1 MAAGHDRRIHL
12 DLDDGGVLKG
22 HVFRTCVEE
31 NDSVGE
37 RVLKP
42 GGLGV
47 TADVIVIGGGV
58 AGLSAATRL
67 ADRGARVTVVEA
79 RPHLGGRA
87 SSFVDPA
94 TGETVDN
101 GQHILMGCYR
111 ETFAFLRRIGAMS
124 RVRVQPSLTVP
135 SIDSAGN
142 RSVLT
147 CPPLPAPWHLLGGVI
162 EWDALGWRDRLSVLR
177 LGAPV
182 KTERRRLRG
191 ATGLMACSPEE
202 TVENW
207 LVRNGQTP
215 RLREMLWDPLALA
228 ALNQPP
234 REAAAPAFVRVLAE
248 MFGPEP
254 QAASIG
260 FPAVPLHEMYVAP
273 ASDFIMARA
282 GRVWTNALARVI
294 VEGGRAVGVRARGG
308 REIRA
313 GAVVSTVPWFAVRPL
328 FDEVPPPLQR
338 VVSDAAR
345 MASYP
350 IVTVNLWFDRS
361 VLETPFVGL
370 PGRTM
375 QWAFDHG
382 AITGAPGGGFVA
394 RSPGAGRPRNA
405 GRDNGPAHVSLVSS
419 GAAAVV
425 GMTNDAI
432 VSLAL
437 RELRD
442 ALPPARSAAVRKA
455 SVVRERQATFS
466 LAPGQPARPAT
477 DTPLAGFYLAGDW
490 TNTGLPG
497 TIEGAAMSGHRAAEV
512 IR

>member
-1 MAAGHDRRIHL
+1 MDDQDLRLSRR
-12 DLDDGGVLKG
+12 V
-22 HVFRTCVEE
+22 
-31 NDSVGE
+31 
-37 RVLKP
+37 
-42 GGLGV
+42 
-47 TADVIVIGGGV
+47 DVIVIGGGV
-58 AGLSAATRL
+58 AGLACATQL
-67 ADRGARVTVVEA
+67 ADRGARVALVEA

-135 SIDSAGN
+135 FIDTAGN

-147 CPPLPAPWHLLGGVI
+147 CPPLPAPWHLLGGVV
-162 EWDALGWRDRLSVLR
+162 EWDALGWRDRLPVVR
-177 LGAPV
+177 LGGPV
-182 KTERRRLRG
+182 RTEQRRLRG

-202 TVENW
+202 TVESW

-215 RLREMLWDPLALA
+215 RLCEMLWDPLALA

-234 REAAAPAFVRVLAE
+234 QEAAAPAFVRVLAE
-248 MFGPEP
+248 MFGPDP
-254 QAASIG
+254 RAASIA
-260 FPAVPLHEMYVAP
+260 FPAVPLDVLYAAP
-273 ASDFIMARA
+273 AREHIEAR
-282 GRVWTNALARVI
+282 GGEVRTNALARII

-313 GAVVSTVPWFAVRPL
+313 GAVVSAVPWFALRLL
-328 FDEVPPPLQR
+328 FDQVPPSLQR
-338 VVSDAAR
+338 IVSDAAR
-345 MASYP
+345 MASCP
-350 IVTVNLWFDRS
+350 IVTVNLWFDRR

-370 PGRTM
+370 PGRAM

-382 AITGAPGGGFVA
+382 AITES
-394 RSPGAGRPRNA
+394 RLSY
-405 GRDNGPAHVSLVSS
+405 VSLVSS

-425 GMTNDAI
+425 ASTNDAI
-432 VSLAL
+432 VGMAL

-455 SVVRERQATFS
+455 LVVRERRATFS
-466 LAPGQPARPAT
+466 LAPGQPERPAAGS
-477 DTPLAGFYLAGDW
+477 PFAGFYLAGDW
-490 TNTGLPG
+490 TATGLPG
-497 TIEGAAMSGHRAAEV
+497 TIESAAISGHRAAEAV
-512 IR
+512 G

>member
-1 MAAGHDRRIHL
+1 M
-12 DLDDGGVLKG
+12 
-22 HVFRTCVEE
+22 
-31 NDSVGE
+31 GE
-37 RVLKP
+37 RVPKANNP
-42 GGLGV
+42 GA

-58 AGLSAATRL
+58 AGLACATRL

-111 ETFAFLRRIGAMS
+111 ETFAFLRRIGAMP

-135 SIDSAGN
+135 IIDAAGN

-162 EWDALGWRDRLSVLR
+162 EWDALGWKDRLSALR
-177 LGAPV
+177 LGGPV
-182 KTERRRLRG
+182 KTEQRRLRG

-207 LVRNGQTP
+207 LIRNGQTP

-234 REAAAPAFVRVLAE
+234 QEAAAPAFVRVLAE
-248 MFGPEP
+248 MFGPDP
-254 QAASIG
+254 QAASIA
-260 FPAVPLHEMYVAP
+260 FPAVPLDALYAAP
-273 ASDFIMARA
+273 AREYIEARA
-282 GRVWTNALARVI
+282 GEVCTNALVRII

-313 GAVVSTVPWFAVRPL
+313 RAVVSAVPWFGLRPL
-328 FDEVPPPLQR
+328 FDEVPASLQR
-338 VVSDAAR
+338 IASDAAR
-345 MASYP
+345 MGSYP
-350 IVTVNLWFDRS
+350 IVTVNLWFDRR
-361 VLETPFVGL
+361 VLESPFVGL

-375 QWAFDHG
+375 QWAFDRG
-382 AITGAPGGGFVA
+382 AITES
-394 RSPGAGRPRNA
+394 RLSY
-405 GRDNGPAHVSLVSS
+405 VSLVSS
-419 GAAAVV
+419 GAAAMVAL
-425 GMTNDAI
+425 TNDAL
-432 VSLAL
+432 VGMAL

-442 ALPPARSAAVRKA
+442 GLPPARSAAVRKA
-455 SVVRERQATFS
+455 SVVRERRATFS
-466 LAPGQPARPAT
+466 LAPGQPERPAAG
-477 DTPLAGFYLAGDW
+477 TPFPGFYLAGDW
-490 TNTGLPG
+490 TATGLPG
-497 TIEGAAMSGHRAAEV
+497 TIESAAMSGHRAAEAV
-512 IR
+512 LNGVRSR